1 MLENSN
7 FSWALCANAAL
18 KNIKAKGVKQ
28 WPIVS
33 SGLGANS
40 VRESSQWAISIYS
53 LREERD
59 ERDKHVVVPQVVEKA
74 MSPTDIHV

>member
-1 MLENSN
+1 
-7 FSWALCANAAL
+7 
-18 KNIKAKGVKQ
+18 
-28 WPIVS
+28 
-33 SGLGANS
+33 